1 MRIGTGYDIHRLE
14 EGKPFVL
21 GGVRIPFGKGAV
33 GHSDGDTLLHA
44 ITDALLGAAALGDI
58 GSHFPDTDEKNKG
71 KDSRFFLG
79 EVAKQIQKKGFRIE
93 NIDATIIL
101 QAPKLA
107 EYIPAMRRQIAAT
120 LALEE
125 GRISVKA
132 KTNEKLD
139 ALGQGDGV
147 AVHCVVLLATKSS

>member
-14 EGKPFVL
+14 AGLPLLL
-21 GGVRIPFGKGAV
+21 GGVKIPFEKGAV

-58 GSHFPDTDEKNKG
+58 GQHFPDTDPKNKG
-71 KDSRFFLG
+71 KESRYFLK
-79 EVAKQIQKKGFRIE
+79 ESLALVQEKGFKVG
-93 NIDATIIL
+93 NVDATIIL

-107 EYIPAMRRQIAAT
+107 EYIPAMRHQIADC
-120 LALEE
+120 L
-125 GRISVKA
+125 GVDVGQVSVKA

-139 ALGQGDGV
+139 ALGHSEGV
-147 AVHCVVLLATKSS
+147 AVHAVVLLV